1 MHRGEAAEEVLHKH
15 GGAHQVVHRDVEE
28 ALDLVG
34 VQVHSQHPVGP
45 RPGDQ
50 VGHQLGG
57 DGVTGL
63 GLAILPGVAKVG
75 DDGGDPAGAGP
86 PEGVDHDQQLHQV
99 VVHRGAGGLH
109 HEHVGAP
116 DRLID
121 GDEVLPVGEGAGLG
135 VAQGDAE
142 LLADALGQGPV
153 GAAGKNFQFLAV

>member
-1 MHRGEAAEEVLHKH
+1 MVHKY

-34 VQVHSQHPVGP
+34 VEVHGQHAVRP

-57 DGVTGL
+57 DGIPGL
-63 GLAILPGVAKVG
+63 GLAVLPGVAEVG
-75 DDGGDPAGAGP
+75 DHGGDPARAGP
-86 PEGVDHDQQLHQV
+86 LQGVDHDQQLHQV

-109 HEHVGAP
+109 HEHVGAA

-121 GDEVLPVGEGAGLG
+121 GDKVLAVGEGAGLG
-135 VAQGDAE
+135 IAQGDAE
-142 LLADALGQGPV
+142 LLADALGQGLV
-153 GAAGKNFQFLAV
+153 GAAGKNFQILAV